1 MAKYYNIKLT
11 SGTSNGPYTIYY
23 NSVSAGNVATIV
35 SSGTPASG
43 LTYNNV
49 YPNGVNVSVP
59 NVAILWKTP
68 CDAVIFVVISPG
80 VSAV

>member
-35 SSGTPASG
+35 SLGTPASG

-59 NVAILWKTP
+59 NFATSLYVYNTS
-68 CDAVIFVVISPG
+68 C
-80 VSAV
+80 